1 MNRRTLWSRGAM
13 KEAYISVSIMPM
25 FKHNT
30 LEHIPGIVLCPG
42 VDILTRHCGL

>member
-1 MNRRTLWSRGAM
+1 MNRRTRVEQRSD
-13 KEAYISVSIMPM
+13 AYISVSIMPM